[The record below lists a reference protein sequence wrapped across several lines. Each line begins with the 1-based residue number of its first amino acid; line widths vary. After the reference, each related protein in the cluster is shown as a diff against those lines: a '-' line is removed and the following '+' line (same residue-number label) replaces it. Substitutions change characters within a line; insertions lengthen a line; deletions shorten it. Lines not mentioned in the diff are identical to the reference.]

1 MKSWYMH
8 IASKGR
14 YFLTPESENN
24 LLFYCDVTA
33 LYRSVP
39 PFNHMTDSNIAVFNG
54 ERKRVNVQFSFLCEY
69 PQ

>member
-33 LYRSVP
+33 LYRSVLP
-39 PFNHMTDSNIAVFNG
+39 YNHRTDSNIAVFNG
-54 ERKRVNVQFSFLCEY
+54 ERK
-69 PQ
+69 